1 MNEEEINTLKEMRN
15 NCLNSAKYIDPKAME
30 KYNLLRKIENKLNN
44 WNELEKWLEESR
56 IKSIEYGDE
65 LIISDV
71 LDKMQELEGVK
82 DE

>member
-1 MNEEEINTLKEMRN
+1 MNEEEINALKEMRN

-44 WNELEKWLEESR
+44 WNELKKWLEESR